1 MKNKVFIKCQNC
13 GGIKFVPTTI
23 GTILATGG
31 QFNVNA
37 YACQNC
43 GHIQLFDPKLDLY
56 AKQLRE
62 EKEFLSKKEEA
73 ERHKAEEERQQRI
86 KELTAIINNED
97 STVRQVKKAKCELDE
112 LSPRCNNIIR

>member
-13 GGIKFVPTTI
+13 GATKFGPTTI
-23 GTILATGG
+23 GTILATEG

-43 GHIQLFDPKLDLY
+43 GHIELFVPKLDIY
-56 AKQLRE
+56 AKQLYE
-62 EKEFLSKKEEA
+62 EKEFLRKKEEA
-73 ERHKAEEERQQRI
+73 ERQKAEEERQQRI

-97 STVRQVKKAKCELDE
+97 STVRQVKKSKM
-112 LSPRCNNIIR
+112 